1 MMKPHILVT
10 NDDGIDSPGLLA
22 LKQGLMTVGQVS
34 VIAPDH
40 NWSAAGHSK
49 TMHKPLRI
57 NKVRLAD
64 GDNAYSTDGAPSDCV
79 AMALLGFLQQKIDLV
94 VSGIN
99 KGSNMGDDITY
110 SGTVA
115 AAMEAIIWGVPSIAV
130 SLDGYVA
137 EDPDANNFAL
147 AARVAA
153 WRGGPARRDGLP
165 AETLLNVNV
174 PNTDETAIQGLEITR
189 LGKRGYQDE
198 LIVRTDPFGRR
209 YYWIGGGKPTLV
221 NEPGTDI
228 RAIADSK
235 ISVTPIHL
243 DLTNHALIPKLREW
257 KLEWRCSAG

>member
-1 MMKPHILVT
+1 MKPHILVT
-10 NDDGIDSPGLLA
+10 NDDGIDSEGLLA
-22 LKQGLMTVGQVS
+22 LKQALAQVGQVS

-57 NKVRLAD
+57 NKVHLAD
-64 GDNAYSTDGAPSDCV
+64 GDHAYSSDGAPSDCV
-79 AMALLGFLQQKIDLV
+79 AIGILGFLKKKIDLV

-115 AAMEAIIWGVPSIAV
+115 AAMEGIIWGYPSLAV
-130 SLDGYVA
+130 SLDGYVP
-137 EDPDANNFAL
+137 EEPEANNFAL

-153 WRGGPARRDGLP
+153 SV
-165 AETLLNVNV
+165 AERVLSGKWQADTLLNVNV
-174 PNTDETAIQGLEITR
+174 PNLDEKDIKGLEITR
-189 LGKRGYQDE
+189 LGRRGYQDE
-198 LIVRTDPFGRR
+198 LIVRTDPFGRL
-209 YYWIGGGKPTLV
+209 YYWIGGGKPTMV

-228 RAIADSK
+228 HALNSGK

-243 DLTNHALIPKLREW
+243 DLTNHEVIAALKEW
-257 KLEWRCSAG
+257 KLDWR

>member
-1 MMKPHILVT
+1 MKPHILVT

-22 LKQGLMTVGQVS
+22 LKQALVTVGQVS

-57 NKVRLAD
+57 NKVHLAD
-64 GDNAYSTDGAPSDCV
+64 GDHAFSTDGAPSDCV
-79 AMALLGFLQQKIDLV
+79 AIAILGFLPLKVDLI
-94 VSGIN
+94 VSGVN

-115 AAMEAIIWGVPSIAV
+115 AAMEGIIWGFPSIAV
-130 SLDGYVA
+130 SLDAFVP
-137 EDPDANNFAL
+137 EEPEANNFAL

-153 WRGGPARRDGLP
+153 RIAARILQDGWQTD
-165 AETLLNVNV
+165 TLLNVNV
-174 PNTDETAIQGLEITR
+174 PNVEEKDIKGLEITR

-198 LIVRTDPFGRR
+198 LVVRTDPFGRR
-209 YYWIGGGKPTLV
+209 YYWIGGGRPTMV

-228 RAIADSK
+228 RALADGK

-243 DLTNHALIPKLREW
+243 DLTNHVLIPKLQEW
-257 KLEWRCSAG
+257 NLDWRSLG

>member
-1 MMKPHILVT
+1 MKPHILVT

-22 LKQGLMTVGQVS
+22 LKQALAAVGQVS

-49 TMHKPLRI
+49 TMHKPLRVNI
-57 NKVRLAD
+57 VHLAD
-64 GDNAYSTDGAPSDCV
+64 GDHAYSTDGAPSDCV
-79 AMALLGFLQQKIDLV
+79 AIAILGFLPLKVDLI

-99 KGSNMGDDITY
+99 NGSNMGDDITY

-115 AAMEAIIWGVPSIAV
+115 AAMEGIIWGFPAIAV
-130 SLDGYVA
+130 SLDGYVP
-137 EDPDANNFAL
+137 EEPEANNFAL
-147 AARVAA
+147 AAQVAA
-153 WRGGPARRDGLP
+153 RIAARILQDGWQTD
-165 AETLLNVNV
+165 TLLNVNV
-174 PNTDETAIQGLEITR
+174 PNVEEKDVKGLEITR

-209 YYWIGGGKPTLV
+209 YYWIGGGRPTMV

-228 RAIADSK
+228 RALADGK

-243 DLTNHALIPKLREW
+243 DLTNHALIPKLQEW
-257 KLEWRCSAG
+257 NLDWRSLG

>member
-1 MMKPHILVT
+1 MTPHILVT
-10 NDDGIDSPGLLA
+10 NDDGIDAAGLLA
-22 LKQGLMTVGQVS
+22 LKQGMAAVGNVS

-57 NKVRLAD
+57 NKVHMAD
-64 GDNAYSTDGAPSDCV
+64 GDHAYTTDGAPSDCV
-79 AMALLGFLQQKIDLV
+79 AIAILGFLGKKVDLI

-99 KGSNMGDDITY
+99 NGSNMGDDVTY

-115 AAMEAIIWGVPSIAV
+115 AAMEGIIWGVPSIAV
-130 SLDGYVA
+130 SLDGFVA

-153 WRGGPARRDGLP
+153 RIAGHMLAGGWTAD
-165 AETLLNVNV
+165 TLLNINV
-174 PNTDETAIQGLEITR
+174 PNTAMDEVTGLEITR
-189 LGKRGYQDE
+189 LGRRGYRDE
-198 LIVRTDPFGRR
+198 LIKRTDPFGRH

-228 RAIADSK
+228 RALSEGR
-235 ISVTPIHL
+235 ISITPIHL
-243 DLTNHALIPKLREW
+243 DLTDHQAIEDLSNWYLD
-257 KLEWRCSAG
+257 WR

>member
-1 MMKPHILVT
+1 MKPHIVVT

-22 LKQGLMTVGQVS
+22 LKQALSGVGQVS

-57 NKVRLAD
+57 NKVHLAD
-64 GDNAYSTDGAPSDCV
+64 GDHAYSTDGAPSDCV
-79 AMALLGFLQQKIDLV
+79 AIAILGFLQQKVDLV

-115 AAMEAIIWGVPSIAV
+115 AAMEGIIWGVPAIAV
-130 SLDGYVA
+130 SLDGYVP
-137 EDPDANNFAL
+137 EEPEQNNFAL
-147 AARVAA
+147 AGQVAARVAA
-153 WRGGPARRDGLP
+153 RLLHDGWPAD
-165 AETLLNVNV
+165 TLLNVNV
-174 PNTDETAIQGLEITR
+174 PNVEAHEVKGLEVTR
-189 LGKRGYQDE
+189 LGRRGYRDE

-221 NEPGTDI
+221 NELGTDI
-228 RAIADSK
+228 RALADGK

-243 DLTNHALIPKLREW
+243 DLTNHAMLSKLKDW
-257 KLEWRCSAG
+257 KLDWQ

>member
-1 MMKPHILVT
+1 MKPHIIVT

-22 LKQGLMTVGQVS
+22 LKQALTGVGQVS

-57 NKVRLAD
+57 NKVHLAD
-64 GDNAYSTDGAPSDCV
+64 GDHAYSTDGAPSDCV
-79 AMALLGFLQQKIDLV
+79 AIAILGFLQQKVDLV

-115 AAMEAIIWGVPSIAV
+115 AAMEGVIWGVPAIAV
-130 SLDGYVA
+130 SLDGYVP
-137 EDPDANNFAL
+137 EEPELNNFAL
-147 AARVAA
+147 AGQVAARIAARVL
-153 WRGGPARRDGLP
+153 RDSWP
-165 AETLLNVNV
+165 TDTLLNINV
-174 PNTDETAIQGLEITR
+174 PNVEESEVKGLEVTR
-189 LGKRGYQDE
+189 LGKRGYRDE
-198 LIVRTDPFGRR
+198 LIVRTDPFGRH
-209 YYWIGGGKPTLV
+209 YYWIGGGRPTMV

-228 RAIADSK
+228 RALADGK

-243 DLTNHALIPKLREW
+243 DLTNHELLPKLKEW
-257 KLEWRCSAG
+257 NLEWR

>member
-1 MMKPHILVT
+1 MKPHILVT

-22 LKQGLMTVGQVS
+22 LKQALTGVGQVS

-57 NKVRLAD
+57 NKVHLSD
-64 GDNAYSTDGAPSDCV
+64 GDHAYSTDGAPSDCV
-79 AMALLGFLQQKIDLV
+79 AIAVLGFLQQKVDLV

-115 AAMEAIIWGVPSIAV
+115 AAMEGIIWGIPSLAV

-137 EDPDANNFAL
+137 EEPEMNNFAL

-153 WRGGPARRDGLP
+153 CLADQILRDGLP
-165 AETLLNVNV
+165 PETLLNVNV
-174 PNTDETAIQGLEITR
+174 PNAEERTITGLEITR

-198 LIVRTDPFGRR
+198 LIVRTDPFGRH
-209 YYWIGGGKPTLV
+209 YYWIGGGKPTLI

-243 DLTNHALIPKLREW
+243 DLTNHALIPKLQQW
-257 KLEWRCSAG
+257 KLEWRCNTV